1 MSTNQHNKK
10 INKPFNIAKAPLK
23 TTMNNPDFLKL
34 TAAEKLNDSEYR
46 RLIYR
51 TYPNEPTCGCA
62 SANGQQ
68 SSKALLTIDK
78 HQENSSDNF
87 LLKCP
92 GGCKS
97 SCCSSLRRSPTI
109 NNENNS
115 NDDKRIRGGGDGFV
129 GEMYRKNA
137 DAIEIEC
144 TNYNTR
150 CQYGNHS
157 PESRGININELNNNL
172 MSGYWCPSRENIIN
186 KAEVNC
192 DDNGWKNSDYEID
205 RFVNALNDAQK
216 FVDSLG
222 KVPGVAGLGLM
233 DPEESPY
240 FRGNRKIVIEK
251 SSEFKSNNNLMI
263 NSQMK
268 STAASTSSWIKVTP
282 FTISV
287 PGRGGIVH
295 EAILPEKRIEESKDI
310 IEGTSDGPCG
320 KVNCRSR
327 RKIIINREAS
337 LNKVEEVEKF
347 DEVVGQPDLQRE
359 SKSDKIIKHKRRK
372 MFMGPDDGNGI
383 FKSKKSRKANYVYL
397 AGETYPGYIYGHKN
411 CNDRPER
418 VPAHMGWL
426 WTQYKPVGRLKPR
439 VGWRPGA
446 ISRQIREIIQ
456 EAKIGFESTH
466 RRRRPTSMP
475 SFGMLPGM
483 KMKTRSYGSLK
494 KGHVKKQDEDIE
506 ELEPPP
512 TLQIQRRDGA
522 YYITMYPIRQETMDV
537 PKLEEPIKPLQF
549 TIPKKLEDYSDSSSS
564 IASDMDIEFSPPAAV
579 NRYKKLPNVI
589 HVETQV
595 KQKDIINTFKPAV
608 DNNKQIDEKI
618 EIKKVKKIKKKS
630 KKAK

>member
-1 MSTNQHNKK
+1 MINNKTSTDQHNKK

-51 TYPNEPTCGCA
+51 TYPNEPTCGCT

-97 SCCSSLRRSPTI
+97 SCCSSLRRSPTT

-150 CQYGNHS
+150 CQYGS
-157 PESRGININELNNNL
+157 PYAATFS
-172 MSGYWCPSRENIIN
+172 
-186 KAEVNC
+186 
-192 DDNGWKNSDYEID
+192 

-512 TLQIQRRDGA
+512 TLHIQRRDGA